1 MGTNGTNAG
10 NGVTDN
16 DACRGEAR
24 AADGTPRVALVTGAA
39 RRVGA
44 TIARRLHAC
53 GLRVLIHYRG
63 SGVAARELAA
73 ELERLRPD
81 SAHTLQADLLDTD
94 AVARLAREAIAV
106 HGRLDF
112 LVNNASTFYPTPMG
126 SFGTAEWDD
135 LMGSNLR
142 APAFLTQAC
151 APALAESAGAVVNI
165 VDIHALR
172 PLKGYPV
179 YSAAKAGLW
188 ALTQA
193 FARELGPAVR
203 VNGVA
208 PGAILTPEDPTNVG
222 THEAMIERTALKREG
237 TPDDIART
245 VRFLLLDAPYITGEV
260 IAVDGGRSASQ

>member
-1 MGTNGTNAG
+1 MATNGTNPGAG
-10 NGVTDN
+10 VAQEPSDH
-16 DACRGEAR
+16 RGHGGAE
-24 AADGTPRVALVTGAA
+24 PPSVLITGSA

-44 TIARRLHAC
+44 TIARFLHAA

-63 SGVAARELAA
+63 SGADAAALAEVLNA
-73 ELERLRPD
+73 RRPG
-81 SAHTLQADLLDTD
+81 SARCLQADLMDPAD
-94 AVARLAREAIAV
+94 IERLAREAVAAW
-106 HGRLDF
+106 GYLDF
-112 LVNNASTFYPTPMG
+112 LVNNASTFYPTAVG
-126 SFGTAEWDD
+126 EITEAAWHD

-151 APALAESAGAVVNI
+151 APALARRDGAVVNI

-193 FARELGPAVR
+193 YARELGPRVR

-208 PGAILTPEDPTNVG
+208 PGAVLTPEDAANVG
-222 THEAMIERTALKREG
+222 THEAMIERTALKRAGHPE
-237 TPDDIART
+237 DIART
-245 VRFLLLDAPYITGEV
+245 VRFLLLDAPYITGQ
-260 IAVDGGRSASQ
+260 IIPVDGGRSASQ